1 MRNAAVGLFVLFGSL
16 ILSSC
21 GEGPSSTEPERQEE
35 LFSPAAWL
43 AKDTSGIFRGAAFG
57 DASEVIRQMENDTF
71 LVAAEARLMQYD
83 YPLPG
88 NRHFELRFDFRRNKL
103 VSFAFD
109 AYLGEEEEGEGL
121 TEEFTRYFTSRFGN
135 YESQMGILVWSV
147 PAPAEYRE
155 AFLELEDESA
165 EYGYGKVNISAYA
178 ISK

>member
-1 MRNAAVGLFVLFGSL
+1 MKNTAICLFFLTVLS
-16 ILSSC
+16 ILMSC
-21 GEGPSSTEPERQEE
+21 GEKPSSPGNEGPER

-43 AKDTSGIFRGAAFG
+43 AKDTSGIFRGAEFG

-135 YESQMGILVWSV
+135 YESQMGILVWPV

-178 ISK
+178 ISR